1 MRYAKAEELLPIE
14 VIHLIQEY
22 VDGQSIYI
30 PKKSQ
35 RLNWGTKTHIRQEL
49 AARDKKIYREF
60 RKGTSTKDLATRYFL
75 STKSIQRIIRN
86 EKEKCS
92 ESIF

>member
-14 VIHLIQEY
+14 VIQLIQKY

-30 PKKSQ
+30 PKKNQ
-35 RLNWGTKTHIRQEL
+35 RVTWGTRTNIRKELSLRDGRIYQESRMGVSNKEL
-49 AARDKKIYREF
+49 AEK
-60 RKGTSTKDLATRYFL
+60 YFL
-75 STKSIQRIIRN
+75 SIKSIQRIIRN